1 MKDQKL
7 KPEILVQEV
16 HQKEDQDSDP
26 TEKHLI
32 QMISSV

>member
-7 KPEILVQEV
+7 KPEIHVQEV
-16 HQKEDQDSDP
+16 HPKEEQDSDP

-32 QMISSV
+32 LMISSV